1 MLRKKKFDYFNAME
15 HLADGALEASAVLTD
30 IINDYHSDKFTEQS
44 EQIHKIEADCD
55 NDVKEIMN
63 ELYVA
68 FITPIDREDIV
79 QLVGKLDN
87 IIDGIND
94 LTFEFHYLNIQELR
108 AGTDEFMKLIN
119 AAIKAVQQAVKDFS
133 HFKNSKTLKKNIEDA
148 NRIESL
154 GDDLYT
160 DHLGVLFREENINP
174 ITIIRWQK
182 IYAGFEK
189 VLDACEDCADVITGL
204 TIKNS

>member
-1 MLRKKKFDYFNAME
+1 MMRKKKFDYFKAME
-15 HLADGALEASAVLTD
+15 QLADGSLQASAVLTE
-30 IINDYHSDKFTEQS
+30 IITDYHSENFIEQS
-44 EQIHKIEADCD
+44 EQIHQIESDCD
-55 NDVKEIMN
+55 NNVKEIMN

-94 LTFEFHYLNIQELR
+94 LTYEFHYLDIQELR
-108 AGTDEFMKLIN
+108 DGTDEFMKLIN
-119 AAIKAVQQAVKDFS
+119 AAIKAVQQAVNDFS
-133 HFKNSKTLKKNIEDA
+133 HFKNSKTLTKNIDDA

-160 DHLGVLFREENINP
+160 DHLAVLFREKEADP

-189 VLDACEDCADVITGL
+189 VLDSCEDCADVITGL
-204 TIKNS
+204 AIKNS

>member
-1 MLRKKKFDYFNAME
+1 MMRKKKFDYFNAME
-15 HLADGALEASAVLTD
+15 NLADGSLNASAVLTD
-30 IINDYHSDKFTEQS
+30 IITDYHPDKLLEQS
-44 EQIHKIEADCD
+44 DQIHKIEADCD
-55 NDVKEIMN
+55 TNVKEIMN

-94 LTFEFHYLNIQELR
+94 LTYEFHYLDIQEMR
-108 AGTDEFMKLIN
+108 GGTDEFMKLIN
-119 AAIKAVQQAVKDFS
+119 DAIKAVQQAVNDFS
-133 HFKNSKTLKKNIEDA
+133 HFKNSKTLKQNIDDA

-160 DHLGVLFREENINP
+160 DHLTVLFREETDP

-204 TIKNS
+204 VIKNS

>member
-1 MLRKKKFDYFNAME
+1 MLRKKKFDYFKAME
-15 HLADGALEASAVLTD
+15 QLADGALEASSVLTN
-30 IINDYHSDKFTEQS
+30 IITDYHSDKFVEQS
-44 EQIHKIEADCD
+44 EQIHKIESDCD
-55 NDVKEIMN
+55 NNVKEIMN

-94 LTFEFHYLNIQELR
+94 LTYEFHYLDIQVLR
-108 AGTDEFMKLIN
+108 DGTDKFMNLIN
-119 AAIKAVQQAVKDFS
+119 EAIKAVQQAVVDFS
-133 HFKNSKTLKKNIEDA
+133 HFKNSKTLKQNIDDA

-160 DHLGVLFREENINP
+160 DHLDVLFREKDANP
-174 ITIIRWQK
+174 INIIRWQK

-204 TIKNS
+204 AIKNS

>member
-1 MLRKKKFDYFNAME
+1 MMRKKKFDYFNAME
-15 HLADGALEASAVLTD
+15 NLADGSLNASAVLTD
-30 IINDYHSDKFTEQS
+30 IITDYHPDKLLEQS
-44 EQIHKIEADCD
+44 DQIHKIEADCD
-55 NDVKEIMN
+55 TNVKEIMN

-94 LTFEFHYLNIQELR
+94 LTYEFHYLDIQEMR
-108 AGTDEFMKLIN
+108 DGTDEFMKLIN
-119 AAIKAVQQAVKDFS
+119 DAIKAVQQAVNDFS
-133 HFKNSKTLKKNIEDA
+133 HFKNSKTLKQNIDDA

-160 DHLGVLFREENINP
+160 DHLAVLFREETDP

-204 TIKNS
+204 VIKNS

>member
-1 MLRKKKFDYFNAME
+1 MMRKKKFDYFNAME
-15 HLADGALEASAVLTD
+15 NLADGSLNASAVLTD
-30 IINDYHSDKFTEQS
+30 IITDYHPDKLLEQS

-55 NDVKEIMN
+55 TNVKEIMN

-94 LTFEFHYLNIQELR
+94 LTYEFHYLDIQEMR
-108 AGTDEFMKLIN
+108 DGTDEFMKLIN
-119 AAIKAVQQAVKDFS
+119 AAIKAVQQAVNDFS
-133 HFKNSKTLKKNIEDA
+133 HFKNSKTLKQNIDDA

-160 DHLGVLFREENINP
+160 DHLAILFREETDP

-204 TIKNS
+204 VIKNS

>member
-1 MLRKKKFDYFNAME
+1 MMRKKKFDYFNAME
-15 HLADGALEASAVLTD
+15 NLADGSLNASAVLTD
-30 IINDYHSDKFTEQS
+30 IITDYHPDKLLEQS
-44 EQIHKIEADCD
+44 DQIHKIEADCD
-55 NDVKEIMN
+55 TNVKEIMN

-94 LTFEFHYLNIQELR
+94 LTYEFHYLDIQEMR
-108 AGTDEFMKLIN
+108 DGTDEFMKLIN
-119 AAIKAVQQAVKDFS
+119 DAIKAVQQAVNDFS
-133 HFKNSKTLKKNIEDA
+133 HFKNSKTLKQNIDDA

-160 DHLGVLFREENINP
+160 DHLAVLFREDTDP

-204 TIKNS
+204 VIKNS